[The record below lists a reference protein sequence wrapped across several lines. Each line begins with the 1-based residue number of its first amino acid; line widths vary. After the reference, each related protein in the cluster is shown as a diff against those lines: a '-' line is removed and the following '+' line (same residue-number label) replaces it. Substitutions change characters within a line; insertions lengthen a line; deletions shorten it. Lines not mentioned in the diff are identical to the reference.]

1 MKWKPPYVFRGFWV
15 KLFIASVRPVKLCC
29 PTKLCILQLMKEE
42 FCFTIW
48 GRKIHPFDNNNNHVS
63 AAQLRKYPKWKK
75 KKKNKASYDS
85 TKNKKSFG
93 YYLGQTL
100 VPDSVKWSLLKMV
113 FGRGQTP
120 GLGQLQHL
128 QTLLTTLCHL
138 LKPAQAAEGRR
149 PRQRA
154 RELIDA
160 NL

>member
-75 KKKNKASYDS
+75 KKKKPKHLMIPQKIKNLLVITLDKRWYLTVWNDLSSKWCLGGGRPLDWASFS
-85 TKNKKSFG
+85 TSRLF
-93 YYLGQTL
+93 L
-100 VPDSVKWSLLKMV
+100 
-113 FGRGQTP
+113 
-120 GLGQLQHL
+120 QLSAIFSNLH
-128 QTLLTTLCHL
+128 
-138 LKPAQAAEGRR
+138 
-149 PRQRA
+149 RQRKGDA
-154 RELIDA
+154 RGKEPE
-160 NL
+160 N